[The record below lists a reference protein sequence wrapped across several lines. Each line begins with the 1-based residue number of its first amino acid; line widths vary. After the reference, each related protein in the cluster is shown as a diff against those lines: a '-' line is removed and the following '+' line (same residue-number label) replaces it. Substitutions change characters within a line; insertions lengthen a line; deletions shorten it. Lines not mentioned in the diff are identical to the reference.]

1 MTKNQQVK
9 LINRAFDALEVLN
22 NQVMSPLRNRYLEQ
36 NIEEEKGHR
45 RFKPDGIKCGLTTRE
60 AARLFCVRQIAEYL
74 NGAATPEPKDWL
86 HLRLSNLTACALVAE
101 YGAQIKAAWSE
112 SGISIDDLLAL
123 DYAELNK

>member
-1 MTKNQQVK
+1 MTKNQQIK

-22 NQVMSPLRNRYLEQ
+22 NQTMSPLRNRYLSQ

-45 RFKPDGIKCGLTTRE
+45 RFKPDGVRCGLTIRE

-74 NGAATPEPKDWL
+74 NGAETPAPNQWL

-101 YGAQIKAAWSE
+101 YGEQIKAAWAE
-112 SGISIDDLLAL
+112 FGIAIDDLLAL